1 MISLP
6 EPTFLNPTKTFRR
19 LSVLLAIHQQSTPS
33 QHKIAKETRLSSSMV
48 NTYIKTMVNEGFIT
62 ISNRNNRDYN
72 YNITETGNRELMA
85 LLLGYST
92 EIVQLFSQTKKEIA
106 RRLTP
111 FFQEKS
117 TQKIILFGASE
128 TCEIVMQ
135 ALEKFPQAKVIR
147 IADSDTSRQ
156 HSFFHNYLVIPP
168 EAITS
173 LAPDYIIITS
183 FAKQDEIYQGIKNL
197 EQQGIKIL
205 KLTSL

>member
-1 MISLP
+1 MISLT

-48 NTYIKTMVNEGFIT
+48 NAYIKTLVKDGFIT

-72 YNITETGNRELMA
+72 YTITETGNMELMA
-85 LLLGYST
+85 LLLGYSA
-92 EIVQLFSQTKKEIA
+92 EIVQLFSQSKKEIS
-106 RRLTP
+106 RRLAP
-111 FFQEKS
+111 FFHGKIS
-117 TQKIILFGASE
+117 QKIILFGAAE

-135 ALEKFPQAKVIR
+135 ALEKFPQARVIGV
-147 IADSDTSRQ
+147 ADSDPSRQ

-183 FAKQDEIYQGIKNL
+183 FAKQDEIYQGIKDL
-197 EQQGIKIL
+197 EEKRIKIL